1 MQTPFEF
8 MIGLTYT
15 RQGRKGR
22 RRDGFMSFISG
33 ISVASIALGVAALII
48 VLSVMNGFQK
58 EVRDRMLSVIPHIEV
73 TAVPGPLRD
82 ADGLARKLRDM
93 GMHFAYHNHAFEFKK
108 YNGRRIIDMLVE
120 DTDPELF
127 GFIMDTYWVQY
138 GGGNPADF
146 IRRLSGRM
154 KVCHFKDYKIDSEN
168 KPDFAEIG
176 TGNLDLDECYRAC
189 RESGVG
195 YIVIEQDTCDI
206 DPRESMAISYK
217 NLIDIAK
224 RNS

>member
-1 MQTPFEF
+1 MSRIPTPNCSALLWTH
-8 MIGLTYT
+8 IG
-15 RQGRKGR
+15 
-22 RRDGFMSFISG
+22 FS
-33 ISVASIALGVAALII
+33 
-48 VLSVMNGFQK
+48 
-58 EVRDRMLSVIPHIEV
+58 
-73 TAVPGPLRD
+73 TA
-82 ADGLARKLRDM
+82 
-93 GMHFAYHNHAFEFKK
+93 E
-108 YNGRRIIDMLVE
+108 
-120 DTDPELF
+120 
-127 GFIMDTYWVQY
+127 
-138 GGGNPADF
+138 
-146 IRRLSGRM
+146 
-154 KVCHFKDYKIDSEN
+154 VCHFKDYKIDSEN

>member
-1 MQTPFEF
+1 
-8 MIGLTYT
+8 
-15 RQGRKGR
+15 
-22 RRDGFMSFISG
+22 
-33 ISVASIALGVAALII
+33 
-48 VLSVMNGFQK
+48 
-58 EVRDRMLSVIPHIEV
+58 
-73 TAVPGPLRD
+73 
-82 ADGLARKLRDM
+82 
-93 GMHFAYHNHAFEFKK
+93 
-108 YNGRRIIDMLVE
+108 MLVE
-120 DTDPELF
+120 DTDPRLF